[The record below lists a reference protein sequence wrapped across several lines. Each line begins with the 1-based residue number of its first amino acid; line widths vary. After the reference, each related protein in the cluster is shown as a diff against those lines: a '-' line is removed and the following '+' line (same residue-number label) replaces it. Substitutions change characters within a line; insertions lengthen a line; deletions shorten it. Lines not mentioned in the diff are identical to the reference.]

1 MPKEDWFYFI
11 FNRYKLDVNL
21 FLQRIHI
28 SYLFLFLMCRLMI
41 ELSKYIYSV
50 ALIGHYQ
57 NMIVNML
64 TAVDKRDL
72 KREYHV

>member
-1 MPKEDWFYFI
+1 MLKEDWFYFI
-11 FNRYKLDVNL
+11 FNHYKLEGKL

-41 ELSKYIYSV
+41 ELSKYIYS
-50 ALIGHYQ
+50 AELIGHYR

>member
-1 MPKEDWFYFI
+1 MLKEDWFYFI
-11 FNRYKLDVNL
+11 FNRYKLEVKL
-21 FLQRIHI
+21 FLQKIHI

-41 ELSKYIYSV
+41 ELSKYIYSA
-50 ALIGHYQ
+50 ALIGHYR

-72 KREYHV
+72 KI